1 MSKLTQVIK
10 SIGQGFLWI
19 WDHSVGW
26 PIKWLELAVIRA
38 YQLAISPVLPA
49 SCRFHP
55 SCSSYGFGAI
65 RTHGS
70 LKGTGLAGWRLLR
83 CNPFNDGGVDPVP
96 SAGKWR
102 PAILLDGRPRST
114 PQPPDVA
121 AGLPVTRTQT

>member
-1 MSKLTQVIK
+1 MTEIN
-10 SIGQGFLWI
+10 GFGRGFLWL

-38 YQLAISPVLPA
+38 YQLLISPLLPA

-55 SCSSYGFGAI
+55 SCSSYGFGVI
-65 RTHGS
+65 RSHGS
-70 LKGTGLAGWRLLR
+70 LKGTGLATWRLLR
-83 CNPFNDGGVDPVP
+83 CNPFNGGGLDPVP

-102 PAILLDGRPRST
+102 PEILPDGRPRST

-121 AGLPVTRTQT
+121 AGLPVPRTQT